1 MPEVAHHCPRVP
13 TVLVGCKKDLRND
26 PETIENL
33 RKQNLAPVS
42 WARVSSEEELEG
54 GSLWNRYI
62 V

>member
-33 RKQNLAPVS
+33 RNQNLTPVS
-42 WARVSSEEELEG
+42 WARVSNEG
-54 GSLWNRYI
+54 GGR
-62 V
+62 